1 MESTVSLYLQ
11 QNDSILDVPAS
22 RFIWQGRLIK
32 GGDYDDDDNK
42 NDDMTMTMMLM
53 ITMMMTKIKT

>member
-1 MESTVSLYLQ
+1 MQ

-42 NDDMTMTMMLM
+42 NDDDNGDYFTLDLL
-53 ITMMMTKIKT
+53 